1 MEKYFR
7 IKNLCCAN
15 CAAKIERAV
24 QKIKGVDEA
33 SLSFMAQRLR
43 IVCAEEEL
51 SAIREQIQA
60 VAKKTEPECEILG

>member
-1 MEKYFR
+1 MEKIFR

-24 QKIKGVDEA
+24 RRIKGVEDA

-43 IVCAEEEL
+43 IVCEEQDV
-51 SAIREQIQA
+51 SAIREEILA
-60 VAKKTEPECEILG
+60 VAKKIEPDCEIIG

>member
-1 MEKYFR
+1 MEKNFR

-24 QKIKGVDEA
+24 QKIKGVEEA

-43 IVCAEEEL
+43 IVCEEQDL
-51 SAIREQIQA
+51 PAILEQIQA
-60 VAKKTEPECEILG
+60 AAKKIEPDCEIIG